1 MFIIFVRAIV
11 SCYWAYKYL
20 RSDDQLKKIEY
31 LLLFGLTVHR

>member
-11 SCYWAYKYL
+11 SCYLAYKYL
-20 RSDDQLKKIEY
+20 RSDDQLNKIEY